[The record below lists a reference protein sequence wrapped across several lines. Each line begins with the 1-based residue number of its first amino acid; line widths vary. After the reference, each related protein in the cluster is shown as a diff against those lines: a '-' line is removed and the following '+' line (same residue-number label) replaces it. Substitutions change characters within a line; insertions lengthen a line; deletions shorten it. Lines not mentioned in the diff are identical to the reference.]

1 MTTKTELHILLK
13 DFFLLHSADYPLDLV
28 FLYGSWSRGLPKSDS
43 DVDLAVVFED
53 YQLSESIAFQRVTD
67 LSVRLTSLL
76 HREVNIIAMD
86 MDFRHPMLYYNAVVC
101 GELLYAKNENHYLT
115 WHNQAIV
122 QMEDFQL
129 FGSGWQKEAAK
140 KQLGMTYRE

>member
-43 DVDLAVVFED
+43 DVDL
-53 YQLSESIAFQRVTD
+53 AFQRVTD